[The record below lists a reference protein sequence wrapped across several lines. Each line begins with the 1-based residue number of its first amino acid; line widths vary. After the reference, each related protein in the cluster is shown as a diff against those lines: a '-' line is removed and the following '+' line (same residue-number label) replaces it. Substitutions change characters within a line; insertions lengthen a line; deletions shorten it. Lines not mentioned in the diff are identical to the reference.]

1 MATSE
6 TRGLAEERRKI
17 ARRHLVFYLRI
28 FDGMSSRVLG
38 HLVDISTKGA
48 MLVCDEPIQLNQEF
62 RLRMRLPTDIGGRTE
77 LVIDATSMWCR
88 PDTNPDF
95 FLVGFRLTALGSEYK
110 GCIKRLITDF
120 STEETLTTLDSQSPA
135 CSLSSTTPI

>member
-1 MATSE
+1 MTTPGKTESP
-6 TRGLAEERRKI
+6 EERRKI

-48 MLVCDEPIQLNQEF
+48 MLVCDGPIQLNQEF
-62 RLRMRLPTDIGGRTE
+62 RLRMRLPKDIGGRIE
-77 LVIDATSMWCR
+77 LVIDAKSMWCR

-95 FLVGFRLTALGSEYK
+95 FIVGFRLAALGSEYE
-110 GCIKRLITDF
+110 GYIKRLITDF
-120 STEETLTTLDSQSPA
+120 SIEETLTALDSQSPA